1 VTARHQSDPAPA
13 SESDTTDPLHALRTA
28 LREAVESVRRKDF
41 RFADR
46 QLSSI
51 TRLEMGSLNRE
62 ELIRRASAL
71 RDSLEKAK
79 RLKANRIALVVLCV
93 LSGLALVVLLV
104 IPVPSV
110 QIAASV
116 RANSVAFNTLSE
128 ISVGNLRALQVDL
141 TGLLQSATLDQGPQ
155 RSAGARESGRQ
166 RFDLRANTP
175 FAQLSVEGPRLLL
188 DRINAPSG
196 ISIVMEALNEPPGFR
211 VSLSDAPAKGEISN
225 GERTERP
232 VRRYAS
238 GEISTGE
245 RLKLVASDFIA
256 DRGVA
261 VEKPFTLNQGGLVV
275 FKAATSNLAVNVG
288 TLDDSSIDVARNVL
302 IDGMRFSS
310 KDVDRLESGVLSGAL
325 RLVDFRG
332 DPITLS
338 AGDRLTLA
346 AGKRLQ
352 VTSIA
357 FDKAFVVNLKGE
369 VSSIELNSRSLKP
382 SMLAWMRQHR
392 EVVLFLGAFTSLVSA
407 LWLAMTRL
415 EILRS

>member
-1 VTARHQSDPAPA
+1 
-13 SESDTTDPLHALRTA
+13 
-28 LREAVESVRRKDF
+28 
-41 RFADR
+41 
-46 QLSSI
+46 
-51 TRLEMGSLNRE
+51 
-62 ELIRRASAL
+62 
-71 RDSLEKAK
+71 
-79 RLKANRIALVVLCV
+79 
-93 LSGLALVVLLV
+93 
-104 IPVPSV
+104 
-110 QIAASV
+110 
-116 RANSVAFNTLSE
+116 
-128 ISVGNLRALQVDL
+128 
-141 TGLLQSATLDQGPQ
+141 
-155 RSAGARESGRQ
+155 
-166 RFDLRANTP
+166 
-175 FAQLSVEGPRLLL
+175 
-188 DRINAPSG
+188 
-196 ISIVMEALNEPPGFR
+196 MEALNEPPGFR